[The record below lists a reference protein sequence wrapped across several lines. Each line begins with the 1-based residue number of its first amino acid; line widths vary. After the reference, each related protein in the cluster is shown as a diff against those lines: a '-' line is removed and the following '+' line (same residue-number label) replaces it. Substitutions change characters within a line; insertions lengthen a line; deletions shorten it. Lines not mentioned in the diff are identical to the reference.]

1 MGNKKENDFEHV
13 VDETINDV
21 GNALSKSK
29 QKRLERKKNL
39 SKQKRLSAATRITGI
54 VISSLL
60 CAVVVV
66 LIAMS
71 IVKSVNEVRPDG
83 DFSANLTDN
92 GMIEGVKASDMIS
105 LCDYKNIV
113 VPVSEVTYTDEEFKT
128 VIDEALSAHKV
139 LTEEGEVKDQDTVNI
154 DYVGT
159 MDGVEFEGGNSQGNG
174 YDLTIG
180 SGSFID
186 DFEQQLIGYKPGETA
201 VVNVTFPEDYQ
212 EASLAGKDAQFTVE
226 IHGIYQKPEYDD
238 DFICAYYSDHG
249 STVAEYEKYVKD
261 SYYDTQLRAYIENYL
276 AENST
281 VVKYPKTFLKG
292 VKANTKY
299 EDIESYNYMNEMY
312 TQYYGEGYSTFEEY
326 IGMSDEEYEE
336 DIKTRAE
343 ETVKTDLIY
352 QAVIENEGIEIT
364 DADYSIVEDMYGTE
378 EYLDNAL
385 ESYGRGYLML
395 SAVREKAIEAVKGY
409 VTVK

>member
-1 MGNKKENDFEHV
+1 MENKKENDFEQV
-13 VDETINDV
+13 VEETVKDV
-21 GNALSKSK
+21 ENALSKSK
-29 QKRLERKKNL
+29 QKRLEREKNL
-39 SKQKRLSAATRITGI
+39 SKKKKINAATKITGI
-54 VISSLL
+54 IVAVLV
-60 CAVVVV
+60 CAFIVAM
-66 LIAMS
+66 IALS
-71 IVKSVNEVRPDG
+71 VVKSVNKVQPDG

-92 GMIEGVKASDMIS
+92 GLIEGVKATDMIS
-105 LCDYKNIV
+105 LCDYKNIE
-113 VPVSEVTYTDEEFKT
+113 VPISEVTYSDEEFKN
-128 VIDEALSAHKV
+128 VIDQALSAHQV
-139 LTEEGEVKDQDTVNI
+139 LTEEGEVKDQDKVNI

-159 MDGVEFEGGNSQGNG
+159 IDGVEFEGGNSQGNG

-201 VVNVTFPEDYQ
+201 VVDVTFPEDYQ

-226 IHGIYQKPEYDD
+226 IHGIYQNPEYDD
-238 DFICAYYSDHG
+238 DFICAYFSEHG
-249 STVAEYEKYVKD
+249 STVEEYEQYVKD
-261 SYYDTQLRAYIENYL
+261 SYYDSQLEAYIDNYL

-281 VVKYPKTFLKG
+281 VVKYPRALLKS
-292 VKANTKY
+292 VKANTKF
-299 EDIESYNYMNEMY
+299 EDLESYNYMNEMY
-312 TQYYGEGYSTFEEY
+312 SQYYGEGYSTFEEY

-352 QAVIENEGIEIT
+352 QAIVESEGIEIT
-364 DADYSIVEDMYGTE
+364 DNDYSIVEDTYGAE
-378 EYLDNAL
+378 EYLDTAL

-395 SAVREKAIEAVKGY
+395 TAVREKAIDAVKGY